1 MWYIIDNGQQ
11 VGPLQK
17 EQLRNYNLTPQSMVW
32 SEGMANWEPAA
43 NVPALADLFQPAQ
56 PQYGQPQYGQP
67 QPGQPQ
73 YGPQPY
79 GPQQPYGQAP
89 YRPIYQD
96 KSRTTTGILALLLG
110 GLGIQYFYLGKTG
123 AGLITILLS
132 LVTCGAWELITF
144 IQGILIL
151 CMNDQEFN
159 RKFVNTTKSFPL
171 F

>member
-43 NVPALADLFQPAQ
+43 NVPELADLFRGPGPA
-56 PQYGQPQYGQP
+56 YGP
-67 QPGQPQ
+67 QPGQP
-73 YGPQPY
+73 PY
-79 GPQQPYGQAP
+79 GAQPPYGQDP
-89 YRPIYQD
+89 YPIYQD

-123 AGLITILLS
+123 AGLLTILLS
-132 LVTCGAWELITF
+132 IVTCGVWEVVTF
-144 IQGILIL
+144 IQGIIIL

-159 RKFVNTTKSFPL
+159 RKFVNNPKFFPL